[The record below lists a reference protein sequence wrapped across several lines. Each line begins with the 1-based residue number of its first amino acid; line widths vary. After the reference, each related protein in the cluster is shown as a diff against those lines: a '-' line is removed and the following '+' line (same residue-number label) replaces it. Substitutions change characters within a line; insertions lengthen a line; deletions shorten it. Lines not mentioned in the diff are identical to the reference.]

1 MKAIKSLVF
10 AGVFVFSIYAPTIS
24 YAQEGQKPSVKP
36 NDKAQ
41 EQLKEKDKKKG
52 ATPAVPATPAIP
64 TPGTPGAIPATPATP
79 AIPPEKPVCP

>member
-1 MKAIKSLVF
+1 MKRIKSLIL
-10 AGVFVFSIYAPTIS
+10 AGVFVFSMHAPTIS
-24 YAQEGQKPSVKP
+24 YAQEGGKPSITP
-36 NDKAQ
+36 SDKAQ
-41 EQLKEKDKKKG
+41 GQDKEKDKKKG